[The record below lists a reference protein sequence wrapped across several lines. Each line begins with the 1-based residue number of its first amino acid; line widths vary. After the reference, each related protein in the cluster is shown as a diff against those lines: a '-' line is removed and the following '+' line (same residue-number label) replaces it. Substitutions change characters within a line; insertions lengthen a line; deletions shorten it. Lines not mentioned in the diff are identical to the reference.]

1 MRLSGHDP
9 TGSSLDFGSPGGLD
23 FGGVLAAAF
32 VKTGEQFG
40 GDIGAFVNRQSQRF
54 AKYFLRSGC
63 HTAILD
69 SAAPPNKRLHPTAA
83 WNLCSRG

>member
-1 MRLSGHDP
+1 LRLSGHDS

-23 FGGVLAAAF
+23 FSGVLAAAF

-54 AKYFLRSGC
+54 SKNFLRSGC

-69 SAAPPNKRLHPTAA
+69 PVMQPNKRLHPTAA
-83 WNLCSRG
+83 